1 MSVSHVHMENV
12 CTIQL
17 SAELPSSSFEVTS
30 PPLPPNRT
38 TQISALLKVKGL
50 SLLGG
55 LGLKKKKKKA
65 ELKCSFPVPKVKY
78 DLA

>member
-1 MSVSHVHMENV
+1 MENV

-17 SAELPSSSFEVTS
+17 SAELPPSSSEVTI
-30 PPLPPNRT
+30 PLPPPNRT
-38 TQISALLKVKGL
+38 TQIAALLKVKGL

-55 LGLKKKKKKA
+55 LGLKKKKKKKKA
-65 ELKCSFPVPKVKY
+65 ELKRSFPVPKVKY